1 MWRAAG
7 TLLLSCSLAVLH
19 AQSREVGGCST
30 QMEYAPVL
38 VANPDHKVTFKCSKA
53 TPLDLMK
60 AVGRQTR
67 TPIGIVLGRNTDA
80 LTKEPRPYDL
90 EGVTPET
97 ALREAAED
105 ANYTLKQ
112 EGLVWVL
119 VAVDATFS
127 QNSLLSHRY
136 PDFPQTGPTTMVEMG
151 VMLTMWMQAASHP
164 EIQSFMGS
172 IGGST
177 NDEKLTL
184 KVPPSSSTEEIAN
197 AVASLGSKGIW
208 ILRAAA
214 DNSDAGL
221 NDKVEIEP
229 YQHYSNRPNIQ

>member
-1 MWRAAG
+1 M
-7 TLLLSCSLAVLH
+7 
-19 AQSREVGGCST
+19 

-38 VANPDHKVTFKCSKA
+38 VANPDHKVTFRCSKA

-80 LTKEPRPYDL
+80 LTKERRPYDL

-119 VAVDATFS
+119 VADDATFS
-127 QNSLLSHRY
+127 QNSLLQQSYSGFNIDR
-136 PDFPQTGPTTMVEMG
+136 PTPMVVMG
-151 VMLTMWMQAASHP
+151 ATLTMWMLASAHP
-164 EIQSFMGS
+164 EIRGF
-172 IGGST
+172 GGST
-177 NDEKLTL
+177 LHSLNDEQLTL
-184 KVPPSSSTEEIAN
+184 QTPPSATTEMIADMI
-197 AVASLGSKGIW
+197 VSLGSKGMW
-208 ILRAAA
+208 ILRANP
-214 DNSDAGL
+214 DYSDDVS
-221 NDKVEIEP
+221 NDEVEIEA
-229 YQHYSNRPNIQ
+229 YQHYSNRLNIE